1 MTRSRFI
8 SEVKTMLETSEDV
21 TKKRDMLVIDYG
33 KFEGY
38 KRTFIEVKYDLF
50 NHVQIEFKGEQSEKG
65 MKDTLKS
72 VTVSKIFN
80 RKEYKELQEILKGY
94 GIEVD

>member
-1 MTRSRFI
+1 MIRSKFI
-8 SEVKTMLETSEDV
+8 NEVKMMLETSDKI
-21 TKKRDMLVIDYG
+21 TKKRDILVIDYG

-38 KRTFIEVKYDLF
+38 QATIEVKYDLF
-50 NHVQIEFKGEQSEKG
+50 NHVQIDLKGELSEKG

-72 VTVSKIFN
+72 ATVSKIFN

>member
-1 MTRSRFI
+1 
-8 SEVKTMLETSEDV
+8 
-21 TKKRDMLVIDYG
+21 
-33 KFEGY
+33 
-38 KRTFIEVKYDLF
+38 
-50 NHVQIEFKGEQSEKG
+50 VQIDLKGKQSEKG

>member
-1 MTRSRFI
+1 M
-8 SEVKTMLETSEDV
+8 MLETSGKV
-21 TKKRDMLVIDYG
+21 TRKRDRLVIDYG

-38 KRTFIEVKYDLF
+38 QATIEVKYDLF
-50 NHVQIEFKGEQSEKG
+50 NHIQIDLKGELYENG